1 MGKIDYKSIYDKN
14 INKTPEKKNNN
25 IQISPDGEVND
36 ILSILPNEFF
46 EYHFAVQFQAKM
58 QILEKSNEILNKIKY
73 VKDKDKNLID
83 VYKTINYS
91 IEDSNILIHLE
102 GIKILE
108 NICRLINEFIN
119 KPKLKLLLETCFDKL
134 KEKKSIVKNELFNL
148 FNIVIEYNCFEL
160 NCKKLD

>member
-1 MGKIDYKSIYDKN
+1 
-14 INKTPEKKNNN
+14 
-25 IQISPDGEVND
+25 
-36 ILSILPNEFF
+36 
-46 EYHFAVQFQAKM
+46 M
-58 QILEKSNEILNKIKY
+58 QILEKSNEILNKIQF

-119 KPKLKLLLETCFDKL
+119 RQKLKLLSHSFLFLFLFIYNFKKQINTIFIKIDDDLARSFVFFIDSGECLSVLLLEHREIDRQI
-134 KEKKSIVKNELFNL
+134 KKKMSFFHFIF
-148 FNIVIEYNCFEL
+148 FG
-160 NCKKLD
+160 